1 MIMSDRLARIA
12 LDAAPA
18 FPPRGAWT
26 PLTHNS
32 EERGAAAYAIAA
44 AIRGNAHY
52 LTLEERSRLA
62 AELLN
67 PHTTDHARDAR
78 FEPHENGHPA

>member
-1 MIMSDRLARIA
+1 MTMSDSLARHA

-26 PLTHNS
+26 PLTHNA
-32 EERGAAAYAIAA
+32 EERGAAAYTIAA
-44 AIRGNAHY
+44 AIRGNAHF

-62 AELLN
+62 VELLT

-78 FEPHENGHPA
+78 FEPKEA